1 MLDYLRRFER
11 ITTLA
16 LIVLM
21 ALVVALSTI
30 ELGWTI
36 VKDISTPPVFF
47 LEIDELLEIFSLFL
61 LVLIGVEM
69 IETLKAYLDE
79 GAIRVQVVIIAAVIA
94 VARKVITLDL
104 KTTGAPAL
112 VGIAF
117 ILLALAVA
125 HRLLR
130 AARKADLE

>member
-1 MLDYLRRFER
+1 MLDHLRRFER